1 MEANKASVKI
11 ENATSILKLLGLP
24 REQQNDRSAL
34 TLLALLDLTPDREW
48 ADAKNPLVGVTPIM
62 DWVRQHYGR
71 MYMPNSRETFRKQ
84 TIHQFVQAAI
94 ALENPDKPDRATNS
108 PQYVYQID
116 PNTLQLLRTFGTREW
131 EPNLNAYLTIR
142 GTLVARY
149 AKEREQTLVEV
160 KVTPGLVITLSSGE
174 HSQLIWSIIKEFAPR
189 YAPGSEVVYIG
200 DTGEKWGYFNAELLA
215 TLGVA
220 VDVHGKMPDV
230 VLYYAENNWLLLVE
244 AVTSHGPVDAK
255 RHIELERLFS
265 GASAGLIY
273 VTAFPNRN
281 LLARNLAKIA
291 WETEVWIAD
300 APSHLIHFDG
310 ERFLGPY
317 SRSLGEAS
325 ELNMT
330 PPQH

>member
-1 MEANKASVKI
+1 MEASVKI
-11 ENATSILKLLGLP
+11 ETAKSILKLLGLP

-34 TLLALLDLTPDREW
+34 TLLALLDLTPDKVW
-48 ADAKNPLVGVTPIM
+48 ADAQNPLLGITPIM

-71 MYMPNSRETFRKQ
+71 TYMPNSRETFRKQ

-94 ALENPDKPDRATNS
+94 VLANPDKPDRATNS
-108 PQYVYQID
+108 PQYVYRIE
-116 PNTLQLLRTFGTREW
+116 PNMLELLRTFGTLEW
-131 EPNLNAYLTIR
+131 EPNLNAYLR
-142 GTLVARY
+142 KQDTLVRRY

-160 KVTPGLVITLSSGE
+160 KLIPGQAITLSSGE
-174 HSQLIWSIIKEFAPR
+174 HSQLIRSIIEEFAPR

-215 TLGVA
+215 TLGVT
-220 VDVHGKMPDV
+220 VNVHGKMPDV
-230 VLYYAENNWLLLVE
+230 VLYYVEKNWLLLVE

-255 RHIELERLFS
+255 RHAELEHLFS
-265 GASAGLIY
+265 GATAGLVY

-317 SRSLGEAS
+317 D
-325 ELNMT
+325 
-330 PPQH
+330 PPMAPKPGAMEQTDRP